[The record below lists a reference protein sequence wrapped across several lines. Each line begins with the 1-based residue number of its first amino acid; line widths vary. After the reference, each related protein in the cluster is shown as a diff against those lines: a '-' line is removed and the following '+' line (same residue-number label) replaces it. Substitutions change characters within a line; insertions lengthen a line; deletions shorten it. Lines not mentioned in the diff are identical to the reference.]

1 MEENVGIE
9 LDGNSDAYIKLIK
22 SLPKSLEMFNNQ
34 RKIYLL
40 REVQDELLKRKKR
53 QLQRG
58 KDGDTTL
65 NEEGDIREALAD
77 EDDDELP
84 FNQEIEPDHEPA
96 ADKEPEE
103 EELD

>member
-65 NEEGDIREALAD
+65 NEEGDIREA
-77 EDDDELP
+77 
-84 FNQEIEPDHEPA
+84 
-96 ADKEPEE
+96 
-103 EELD
+103 

>member
-1 MEENVGIE
+1 MEENQGIE
-9 LDGNSDAYIKLIK
+9 LDGHSDAYIKLIK

-65 NEEGDIREALAD
+65 NEEGDIREA
-77 EDDDELP
+77 
-84 FNQEIEPDHEPA
+84 
-96 ADKEPEE
+96 
-103 EELD
+103 